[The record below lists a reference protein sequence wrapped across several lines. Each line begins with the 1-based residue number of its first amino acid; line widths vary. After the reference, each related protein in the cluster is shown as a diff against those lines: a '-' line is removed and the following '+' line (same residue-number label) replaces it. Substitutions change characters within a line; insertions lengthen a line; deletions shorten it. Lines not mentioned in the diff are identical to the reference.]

1 MGGPPQGGLV
11 VIRDMPLAAIDTE
24 TTGVDVFTARIV
36 TAAFVTIDGATVASE
51 EVLLD
56 PGIEIPAEAAK
67 VHGIT
72 TEKARA
78 EGIEYEAGYRQIR
91 DRLETLFAS
100 DRLVCGMNLAFDLS
114 LIHWDG
120 LRLGYPPLEVG
131 ALFDVYV
138 VDKAIDRFR
147 KGKRTLA
154 AMCDHYGVELGNAHE
169 ATADALGAARLA
181 WKMMRLPEMASFGD
195 VDSMM
200 ATQAQW
206 KSEQAESLRT
216 YFKRSGNNEAA
227 ATVDGEWPV
236 RRTA

>member
-1 MGGPPQGGLV
+1 M
-11 VIRDMPLAAIDTE
+11 ITEKPLAAFDLE
-24 TTGVDVFTARIV
+24 TTGVDVTRDRIV
-36 TAAFVTIDGATVASE
+36 TATIITIDRAQVHADE
-51 EVLLD
+51 WMLD
-56 PGIEIPAEAAK
+56 PGVDIPDGAAK

-78 EGIEYEAGYRQIR
+78 DGQPYEDGYRAIR
-91 DRLETLFAS
+91 DRLETLFAAGRMIVVFNAS
-100 DRLVCGMNLAFDLS
+100 FDLS
-114 LIHWDG
+114 LMHWEG

-131 ALFDVYV
+131 AVFDPFV
-138 VDKAIDRFR
+138 VDKTIDRFR

-181 WKMMRLPEMASFGD
+181 WKMMRLPEVSSFGD
-195 VDSMM
+195 VESLMS
-200 ATQAQW
+200 AQAQW
-206 KSEQAESLRT
+206 KAEQAESLHT
-216 YFKRSGNNEAA
+216 YFLRQGNTEAA